1 MSLGNLSI
9 HSYLSNHSIHSYLSN
24 HSIHSYLSILSPE
37 LRLHAQPTD
46 APRDEQLARVEIAL
60 LGVIFITAALLNLAL
75 LLLLLRRRRERRER
89 LSRMRVFVLHLC
101 VADLTVAFFQVCP
114 QLVWDITDRFVGPDP
129 VCRLV
134 KYLQVVGMFASA
146 YMIVAM
152 TADRYRAVCDPMAQ
166 LRRGGWRARCSA
178 PVGAAWCVALAGGLP
193 QIFIFSRV
201 QVAPGVFDCW
211 AEFAEPW
218 GLRAY
223 VTWTTLAVFVVPVGV
238 VLACQVCICRT
249 VRASVEARRSVE
261 ARGQEKDKEKEKA
274 QARAPGLSRA
284 RVKTVRMSVV
294 IVFAYVAC
302 WAPFFT
308 VQLWSVWDTEAPT
321 ESATFTI
328 LMLLASLNSCANPCI
343 YLLFSG
349 DLPKPQLCSGHKEK
363 KCSVSEEATILSSVY
378 LSFKSLSDCR

>member
-1 MSLGNLSI
+1 MIISMSLLALNLSN
-9 HSYLSNHSIHSYLSN
+9 LSSG
-24 HSIHSYLSILSPE
+24 PA
-37 LRLHAQPTD
+37 LRAAD
-46 APRDEQLARVEIAL
+46 DPRDEQLARIEIAL
-60 LGVIFITAALLNLAL
+60 LGVIFVTAALLNSGLL
-75 LLLLLRRRRERRER
+75 LLLLLRRRER
-89 LSRMRVFVLHLC
+89 LTRMRVYVLHLC
-101 VADLTVAFFQVCP
+101 VADLAVAFFQVCP

-152 TADRYRAVCDPMAQ
+152 TVDRYRAVCDPMAR
-166 LRRGGWRARCSA
+166 LRRGGRARCST
-178 PVGAAWCVALAGGLP
+178 PVCAAWCVALAGGLP

-211 AEFAEPW
+211 AEFAQPW

-223 VTWTTLAVFVVPVGV
+223 VTWMALAVFVVPVV
-238 VLACQVCICRT
+238 AVLACQVRICRA
-249 VRASVEARRSVE
+249 VRASGDARCREA
-261 ARGQEKDKEKEKA
+261 QP
-274 QARAPGLSRA
+274 RASGVSKA

-294 IVFAYVAC
+294 IVLAYVLC

-308 VQLWSVWDTEAPT
+308 VQLWSVWDNEAPT
-321 ESATFTI
+321 ESATFAI

-349 DLPKPQLCSGHKEK
+349 ELPALRLCFRRQERKY
-363 KCSVSEEATILSSVY
+363 SVPEEATMLSSVY